1 MRVFMICPAMVA
13 TGGTE
18 LLHQFSK
25 CLSDAGVENYMV
37 YPNADKINC
46 PTPPSFLK
54 YGVKYVSTYVDAS
67 DSIFVLPETQ
77 IHLADICKKGTVMA
91 WWLSVANY
99 IREYQ
104 DMIEENPDIF
114 NLKERENV
122 VHFVQSYYAKE
133 FVNTYFNKDEC
144 YDLKDYINDEIM
156 DYAFRNKE
164 CFKRENVCL
173 YNPKKGY
180 EVIKPI
186 MDACRK
192 DIVWKPLS
200 NMSPTQMAEAMCKAK
215 VYVDFG
221 NHPGKD
227 RIPRESA
234 ICGCCILTNR
244 EGSAANTE
252 DVAIL
257 EQYKIEDT
265 SESSVVLEKIYDL
278 VDHYEERIEDYA
290 FYRDKIHGEKAEF
303 LYEVEA
309 TASILAEKV
318 RSKNMKKTHGNSQC
332 LQILDSISKA
342 AGKVQELAEVS
353 KELYCEEEYATATN
367 KLLTM
372 DYLLQ
377 VIRETIYAE
386 IGEMVD

>member
-25 CLSDAGVENYMV
+25 CLSDVGIENYMV
-37 YPNADKINC
+37 YPNADKIHC
-46 PTPPSFLK
+46 PIPPTFLK
-54 YGVKYVSTYVDAS
+54 YGVKYVSSYIDAS
-67 DSIFVLPETQ
+67 DSILVLPETQ
-77 IHLADICKKGTVMA
+77 IHLVDYCKKGTAMI

-99 IREYQ
+99 IRVYQ
-104 DMIEENPDIF
+104 DLMEENPDVYRV
-114 NLKERENV
+114 KGRENV
-122 VHFVQSYYAKE
+122 VHFVQSYYAKM
-133 FVNTYFNKDEC
+133 FVNKYFSEEEC
-144 YDLKDYINDEIM
+144 YYLKDYINDEITE
-156 DYAFRNKE
+156 YASKNMKRY
-164 CFKRENVCL
+164 KRENVCL

-180 EVIKPI
+180 EALKSII
-186 MDACRK
+186 DACRK

-234 ICGCCILTNR
+234 VCGCCILTNR

-252 DVAIL
+252 DVAIP

-265 SESSVVLEKIYDL
+265 SEISGVLEKVYDL
-278 VDHYEERIEDYA
+278 VDHYEERVEDYS
-290 FYRDKIHGEKAEF
+290 FYRDEIRGEKAEF
-303 LYEVEA
+303 LYEVKA
-309 TASILAEKV
+309 TASILEEKV
-318 RSKNMKKTHGNSQC
+318 RSKNMQKTHGDSQC

-342 AGKVQELAEVS
+342 AGKVQELAESS
-353 KELYCEEEYATATN
+353 KKLYCEEEYSSAVN

-377 VIRETIYAE
+377 VIRETVYAE
-386 IGEMVD
+386 IEELTE